1 VVFPELTIIQRTM
14 QLLRDRCA
22 VARAQR
28 ALEPEAG
35 YSTEAVIVIA
45 LLAAMAIAAVAVIAA
60 KVLSKANSVDTGP

>member
-1 VVFPELTIIQRTM
+1 VFPELTILQRTI
-14 QLLRDRCA
+14 QLLRDRLN

-28 ALEPEAG
+28 DLEPEAG

-45 LLAAMAIAAVAVIAA
+45 LLSAMAIAAVAIIAA